1 MPKIFVLSDYPIY
14 SDVNKVASGMKPDH
28 ILYGLNYFSSRGWDL
43 EFLPFNQS
51 KFISKLSSIYKK
63 TKFPIPLGNLEQ
75 QISLFEHLN
84 QASLVFD
91 ITHHQSYLLGY
102 LKALGFLQVP
112 LACLV
117 HGRLNFGSLAPIR
130 HPFVKM
136 AAQGV
141 DIFSCLCQEAV
152 DEVKKYIDE
161 PSKAT
166 LVQWGPDINF
176 YPHASP
182 VGKGVIASGLTGRDF
197 TTFGLAASQSKSEAY
212 ILCSQKNISKGFSSF
227 SDNVKVIT
235 DYLDTAAYI
244 NALSIA
250 RAIAIPVVSNVVS
263 MVGNTGLMD
272 ALGLGKPVIM
282 TKHSLVDIDIEAE
295 GIGIWVAPGDVN
307 GWREA
312 IDFFEDNPEKAIEMG
327 KRAKQIAVETRNS
340 KNFANQLMDAFE
352 KVMKE

>member
-1 MPKIFVLSDYPIY
+1 MTKIFVLSDYPIY
-14 SDVNKVASGMKPDH
+14 RDIDEVKSGVKPDH

-51 KFISKLSSIYKK
+51 KLISKLSSVYKK

-75 QISLFEHLN
+75 QISLFKYLN

-102 LKALGFLQVP
+102 LKALGLLQVP

-141 DIFSCLCQEAV
+141 DIFPCLCQEAV
-152 DEVKKYIDE
+152 DEVKKFTIQ
-161 PSKAT
+161 PNKVT
-166 LVQWGPDINF
+166 LMQWGPDLNF
-176 YPHASP
+176 YPPSP
-182 VGKGVIASGLTGRDF
+182 IGKGVIASGITGRDF
-197 TTFGLAASQSKSEAY
+197 STFGLAASQSTSEAY
-212 ILCSQKNISKGFSSF
+212 ILCSQKNISKEFSLF
-227 SDNVKVIT
+227 SDNVKVVT

-244 NALSIA
+244 NALSMA

-295 GIGIWVAPGDVN
+295 GIGIWVAPGDIN

-312 IDFFEDNPEKAIEMG
+312 IDFFENNPEKAIEMG
-327 KRAKQIAVETRNS
+327 KRAKQIALKTRNS
-340 KNFANQLMDAFE
+340 KNFANQLMDVFE
-352 KVMKE
+352 KVM